1 MESKENYLKFINV
14 MEKSINNLW
23 ETLLKCEFDKN
34 YEILKS
40 IENMND
46 EFIKETN
53 NYVNSKN
60 EINCSKVHEYREHII
75 KLISQAE
82 KYITDED
89 YISACD
95 VLKYKILPELTKL
108 SNSTR

>member
-14 MEKSINNLW
+14 MEKSINYLW

-40 IENMND
+40 IKNMND

-53 NYVNSKN
+53 NYANSKN
-60 EINCSKVHEYREHII
+60 EINCGKVHEYREDII
-75 KLISQAE
+75 KLISNVE
-82 KYITDED
+82 KHITDED
-89 YISACD
+89 YVSACD

-108 SNSTR
+108 SNATR